1 MKKKKKTYRKVCFDI
16 IVLTITSLE
25 PIQSGIQKSNNL
37 IFITSFNFYKIM
49 AIGTESIFIHVIISL
64 ALLLFTAKIFAELF
78 HRIKLPIVLGELLAG
93 IVIGPYALGG
103 LPLFNGEPLVIL
115 DETIKNIGE
124 LAAIVIL
131 FVAGLEITPREFLR
145 GGASSFTIGAL
156 GVIVPFFVGYFV
168 FSLYGLEALETLLI
182 ATALTATSIAIS
194 IQVLSSLG
202 KMQTKEARLIL
213 GAAIVDDILA
223 IAILSVVLT
232 MVQTGNT
239 TPDIMEI
246 TFLILKILGLFVAL
260 LVGSILIVPRILHR
274 ERLWK
279 SQGSIEG
286 ITTAIFFGGAGI
298 AALVGL
304 SPIVG
309 AFAIGMAVASTRLIK
324 QVEEYVH
331 KLQIIF
337 APLFF
342 AIIGAQVDLR
352 GINLDVLLIAGILV
366 FIAIVTKMLGC
377 GLPSLIFLKDKSK
390 AMRVGIGM
398 ISRGEVGLIVAG
410 IGATSGVLSGD
421 VYTAIIVMVAVTTII
436 TPIWLKKAYQKELV

>member
-1 MKKKKKTYRKVCFDI
+1 
-16 IVLTITSLE
+16 
-25 PIQSGIQKSNNL
+25 
-37 IFITSFNFYKIM
+37 M

-78 HRIKLPIVLGELLAG
+78 HRVKLPIVLGELLAG

-115 DETIKNIGE
+115 DETIKNIGQ

-131 FVAGLEITPREFLR
+131 FVAGLEITPKEFLR

-223 IAILSVVLT
+223 IAVLSVVLT

-274 ERLWK
+274 EKLWK

-366 FIAIVTKMLGC
+366 FIAIVTKLLGC
-377 GLPSLIFLKDKSK
+377 GLPSIIFLKDKSK
-390 AMRVGIGM
+390 SMKVGIGM

-410 IGATSGVLSGD
+410 IGATSGVLSRD

-436 TPIWLKKAYQKELV
+436 TPIWLKKAYSKELV

>member
-1 MKKKKKTYRKVCFDI
+1 
-16 IVLTITSLE
+16 
-25 PIQSGIQKSNNL
+25 
-37 IFITSFNFYKIM
+37 M

-78 HRIKLPIVLGELLAG
+78 HRVKLPIVLGELLAG

-156 GVIVPFFVGYFV
+156 GVIIPFFVGYYV
-168 FSLYGLEALETLLI
+168 FSLYGLEALQTLLI

-194 IQVLSSLG
+194 IQVLSSIG
-202 KMQTKEARLIL
+202 KMQTKEARMIL

-274 ERLWK
+274 EKLWK

-298 AALVGL
+298 AALIGL

-366 FIAIVTKMLGC
+366 FIAIVTKLLGC
-377 GLPSLIFLKDKSK
+377 GLPSIIFLKDKSK
-390 AMRVGIGM
+390 AMKVGIGM

-421 VYTAIIVMVAVTTII
+421 IYTAIIVMVAVTTVI
-436 TPIWLKKAYQKELV
+436 TPIWLKKAYSKELV

>member
-1 MKKKKKTYRKVCFDI
+1 
-16 IVLTITSLE
+16 
-25 PIQSGIQKSNNL
+25 
-37 IFITSFNFYKIM
+37 M
-49 AIGTESIFIHVIISL
+49 AIGTESSIIFIHVIISL
-64 ALLLFTAKIFAELF
+64 SLLLFTAKIFAELF
-78 HRIKLPIVLGELLAG
+78 HRIKLPIVLGEILAG
-93 IVIGPYALGG
+93 IIIGPYALGG

-115 DETIKNIGE
+115 DETIHHIGE

-145 GGASSFTIGAL
+145 GGASSFTVGAL
-156 GVIVPFFVGYFV
+156 GVIVPFFIGYIL

-194 IQVLSSLG
+194 IQVLTSLG

-223 IAILSVVLT
+223 IAVLSVVLT

-260 LVGSILIVPRILHR
+260 LVGSVLIVPRILHR

-342 AIIGAQVDLR
+342 AVIGAQVDLR
-352 GINLDVLLIAGILV
+352 GINLEVLLLAGILV
-366 FIAIVTKMLGC
+366 SIAIVTKLLGC

-398 ISRGEVGLIVAG
+398 ISRGEVGLIIAG
-410 IGATSGVLSGD
+410 VGATSGVLSGD

-436 TPIWLKKAYQKELV
+436 TPVWLKKVYQKELV

>member
-1 MKKKKKTYRKVCFDI
+1 
-16 IVLTITSLE
+16 
-25 PIQSGIQKSNNL
+25 
-37 IFITSFNFYKIM
+37 M
-49 AIGTESIFIHVIISL
+49 AIGTESSTIFIHVIISL

-78 HRIKLPIVLGELLAG
+78 NRIRLPIVLGELLAG
-93 IVIGPYALGG
+93 IIIGPYALGG

-115 DETIKNIGE
+115 DETIKHIGE

-145 GGASSFTIGAL
+145 GGTGSFTVGAL
-156 GVIVPFFVGYFV
+156 GVIVPFFVGYIV
-168 FSLYGLEALETLLI
+168 FSLYGLEAFETLLI

-194 IQVLSSLG
+194 IQVLTSLG

-223 IAILSVVLT
+223 IAVLSVVLT

-352 GINLDVLLIAGILV
+352 GINLDVLLIAAILV
-366 FIAIVTKMLGC
+366 FIAIATKILGC
-377 GLPSLIFLKDKSK
+377 GLPSLIFLKKDKSK

-398 ISRGEVGLIVAG
+398 VSRGEVGLIVAG
-410 IGATSGVLSGD
+410 VGATSRVVSGD

-436 TPIWLKKAYQKELV
+436 TPIWLKKAYQKEEKTTT

>member
-1 MKKKKKTYRKVCFDI
+1 MK
-16 IVLTITSLE
+16 TI
-25 PIQSGIQKSNNL
+25 
-37 IFITSFNFYKIM
+37 
-49 AIGTESIFIHVIISL
+49 
-64 ALLLFTAKIFAELF
+64 
-78 HRIKLPIVLGELLAG
+78 
-93 IVIGPYALGG
+93 
-103 LPLFNGEPLVIL
+103 
-115 DETIKNIGE
+115 
-124 LAAIVIL
+124 
-131 FVAGLEITPREFLR
+131 
-145 GGASSFTIGAL
+145 
-156 GVIVPFFVGYFV
+156 
-168 FSLYGLEALETLLI
+168 
-182 ATALTATSIAIS
+182 
-194 IQVLSSLG
+194 
-202 KMQTKEARLIL
+202 EARLIL

-239 TPDIMEI
+239 APDIIEI
-246 TFLILKILGLFVAL
+246 IFLILKILGLFIAL
-260 LVGSILIVPRILHR
+260 LIGSILIVPRILHR

-324 QVEEYVH
+324 RVEEYVN

-377 GLPSLIFLKDKSK
+377 GLPSLFFLKDKDK
-390 AMRVGIGM
+390 AMIVGIGM
-398 ISRGEVGLIVAG
+398 ISRGDIGLIVAG

-421 VYTAIIVMVAVTTII
+421 VYTAIIVMVALTTII
-436 TPIWLKKAYQKELV
+436 TPVLLKKAYKKELA

>member
-1 MKKKKKTYRKVCFDI
+1 
-16 IVLTITSLE
+16 
-25 PIQSGIQKSNNL
+25 
-37 IFITSFNFYKIM
+37 M

-78 HRIKLPIVLGELLAG
+78 HRVKLPIVLGELLAG

-194 IQVLSSLG
+194 IQVLSSIG

-366 FIAIVTKMLGC
+366 FIAIVTKLLGC

-390 AMRVGIGM
+390 AMKVGIGM

-436 TPIWLKKAYQKELV
+436 TPIWIKKAYQKELTT

>member
-1 MKKKKKTYRKVCFDI
+1 
-16 IVLTITSLE
+16 
-25 PIQSGIQKSNNL
+25 
-37 IFITSFNFYKIM
+37 M
-49 AIGTESIFIHVIISL
+49 AVGTESSTIFIHVVISL
-64 ALLLFTAKIFAELF
+64 SLLLFTSKIFAELF

-93 IVIGPYALGG
+93 MIIGPYALGG
-103 LPLFNGEPLVIL
+103 LLVFDGEPLVNL
-115 DETIKNIGE
+115 DETIKHIGE

-131 FVAGLEITPREFLR
+131 FVAGLEITPREFLK
-145 GGASSFTIGAL
+145 GGISAFTIGAL
-156 GVIVPFFVGYFV
+156 GVIIPFFAGFMI
-168 FSLYGLEALETLLI
+168 FTLYGLELLQILLI

-194 IQVLSSLG
+194 IQVLTSLG
-202 KMQTKEARLIL
+202 KMQSKEARLIL

-223 IAILSVVLT
+223 IAVLSVVLT

-239 TPDIMEI
+239 TPDVIDI
-246 TFLILKILGLFVAL
+246 SILILKILGLFVAL
-260 LVGSILIVPRILHR
+260 LIGSILIVPRILHR

-279 SQGSIEG
+279 SRGSIEG

-298 AALVGL
+298 AAIVGL

-352 GINLDVLLIAGILV
+352 GVNIEVLSIAGIIVAVAIITKLV
-366 FIAIVTKMLGC
+366 GC
-377 GLPSLIFLKDKSK
+377 GLPSLIFLKDKTKS
-390 AMRVGIGM
+390 MRVGIGM
-398 ISRGEVGLIVAG
+398 VSRGEVGLIVAG
-410 IGATSGVLSGD
+410 VGASSGVLSGD
-421 VYTAIIVMVAVTTII
+421 IYTAIIIMVAVTTII
-436 TPIWLKKAYQKELV
+436 TPIWLKKSYQKELA

>member
-1 MKKKKKTYRKVCFDI
+1 
-16 IVLTITSLE
+16 
-25 PIQSGIQKSNNL
+25 
-37 IFITSFNFYKIM
+37 M
-49 AIGTESIFIHVIISL
+49 AVGTESSTIFIHVIISL
-64 ALLLFTAKIFAELF
+64 SLLLFASKLFAELF
-78 HRIKLPIVLGELLAG
+78 HRVKLPIVLGELLAG

-115 DETIKNIGE
+115 DETIKHIGE

-131 FVAGLEITPREFLR
+131 FVAGLEITPREFLK
-145 GGASSFTIGAL
+145 GGVSSFTIGAL

-194 IQVLSSLG
+194 IQVLTSLG
-202 KMQTKEARLIL
+202 KMQTKEARLVL

-223 IAILSVVLT
+223 IAVLSVVLT

-246 TFLILKILGLFVAL
+246 TFLILKILGLFVAIL
-260 LVGSILIVPRILHR
+260 IGSIVIVPRILHR
-274 ERLWK
+274 EKLWR

-298 AALVGL
+298 AAIVGL

-324 QVEEYVH
+324 QVEEYVQ

-352 GINLDVLLIAGILV
+352 GINLDVLLIAGILI

-398 ISRGEVGLIVAG
+398 VSRGEVGLIVAG
-410 IGATSGVLSGD
+410 VGATSGVISGD

>member
-1 MKKKKKTYRKVCFDI
+1 
-16 IVLTITSLE
+16 
-25 PIQSGIQKSNNL
+25 
-37 IFITSFNFYKIM
+37 M
-49 AIGTESIFIHVIISL
+49 AIGTESSAIFIHVIISL

-223 IAILSVVLT
+223 IAVLSVVLT
-232 MVQTGNT
+232 MVETGNT

-377 GLPSLIFLKDKSK
+377 GLPSLIFLKDKSS

-398 ISRGEVGLIVAG
+398 VSRGEVGLIVAG
-410 IGATSGVLSGD
+410 VGATSGVISGD

-436 TPIWLKKAYQKELV
+436 TPIWLKKAYQKELVRI

>member
-1 MKKKKKTYRKVCFDI
+1 
-16 IVLTITSLE
+16 
-25 PIQSGIQKSNNL
+25 
-37 IFITSFNFYKIM
+37 M

-78 HRIKLPIVLGELLAG
+78 HRVKLPIVLGELLAG

-260 LVGSILIVPRILHR
+260 LIGSILIVPRILHR
-274 ERLWK
+274 EKLWK

-366 FIAIVTKMLGC
+366 FIAIVTKLLGC
-377 GLPSLIFLKDKSK
+377 GLPSIIFLKDKSK
-390 AMRVGIGM
+390 AMKVGIGM

-436 TPIWLKKAYQKELV
+436 TPIWLKKAYSKELV